1 MDRLIKD
8 VPNKSRVKGKANRQ
22 GKQKAKCISSA
33 LPTLILEGV
42 RSGWEG
48 VVLWSVLS

>member
-1 MDRLIKD
+1 MRPIK
-8 VPNKSRVKGKANRQ
+8 VGSKGKQ
-22 GKQKAKCISSA
+22 IDKGKQKAKCIFSA

-48 VVLWSVLS
+48 VALWSVLS